1 MKSTNQL
8 APIQSARGVA
18 VLLVA
23 LFHTSQMGERYYQ
36 YNFLGVSGLG
46 KSGAYTFFFVL
57 TGYLMYTIYHG
68 RFTRHEEAGRFL
80 LKRFIRIYPL
90 YWLLMFVLTPVYF
103 LFPSFGLGHERQPG
117 VILKS
122 MLLWPQGV
130 PPVMGVAWSLSY
142 VVFFYLVFSLFFVL
156 KEKSAA
162 ALFSSWF
169 TVILLN
175 AFGLIH
181 VKEQVLLQFLFN
193 PVHLEFFCGMLVG
206 YAVQRKLIRGWSGWW
221 LLIGVAAYPLL
232 WLLFL
237 RTPGLPY
244 TDLLYMAASSVLLAG
259 ITRLQATGSRYMK
272 PLVALGDASYSILL
286 TSLPFL
292 SIVDKLFRGTGVP
305 EQIGRP
311 AAIGLS
317 LVAAVLLGLSF
328 YRLVEKPLNVRLR
341 SLVGRKQAEEAEG
354 ADYTSEKAG
363 FR

>member
-1 MKSTNQL
+1 MKPTQSL
-8 APIQSARGVA
+8 APIQAARGAA

-23 LFHTSQMGERYYQ
+23 LFHSSQMGEKYYD

-57 TGYLMYTIYHG
+57 TGYLMYTLYHG
-68 RFTRHEEAGRFL
+68 RFGRQEEAGRFL
-80 LKRFIRIYPL
+80 LKRFMRVYPL

-103 LFPSFGLGHERQPG
+103 LFPSFGLGHERKPG

-156 KEKSAA
+156 KEKAAA
-162 ALFSSWF
+162 ALISSWF

-181 VKEQVLLQFLFN
+181 VKEQVPLLFLFN
-193 PVHLEFFCGMLVG
+193 PIHLEFFCGMLVA
-206 YAVQRKLIRGWSGWW
+206 YAARRQLIRGWGGWYV
-221 LLIGVAAYPLL
+221 LLGAAAYPLL
-232 WLLFL
+232 WTLFL
-237 RTPGLPY
+237 RKPDLPY

-259 ITRLQATGSRYMK
+259 ITRWQTSEPRAWK
-272 PLVALGDASYSILL
+272 PLVSLGDASYSILL

-292 SIVDKLFRGTGVP
+292 SIVDKLLRATGVAAR
-305 EQIGRP
+305 IGRP
-311 AAIGLS
+311 SAIGFS
-317 LVAAVLLGLSF
+317 FAAAVLLGLSF
-328 YRLVEKPLNVRLR
+328 YRLVEKPLITKLR
-341 SLVGRKQAEEAEG
+341 GLLSRKEAAAE
-354 ADYTSEKAG
+354 YTSEKAG